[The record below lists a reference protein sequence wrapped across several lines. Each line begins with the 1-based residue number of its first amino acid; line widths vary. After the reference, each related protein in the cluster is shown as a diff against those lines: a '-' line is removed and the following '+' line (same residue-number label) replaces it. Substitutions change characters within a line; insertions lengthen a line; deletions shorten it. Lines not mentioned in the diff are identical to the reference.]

1 MQRAIR
7 RSLVGDLWL
16 CRSLSEGKRPL
27 GHAMALACVHFL
39 VYAVLMSAG
48 SQFSEASDRI
58 KVTVPPAGQQSAEK
72 LVGSLAS
79 TCNRGDF
86 IGFMNHFT
94 PSYGSRIR
102 KRMEDAFIQHQPKI
116 DIHQV
121 TLLSEDEGRITFGVR
136 YGWHDRNTAEM
147 VVASKVT
154 ARKIE
159 GQWKLDGETLKAVNR
174 TGSATDYAERSGDAV
189 VPAAWNP
196 LNPPAHLID
205 PALEHLRGDIGI
217 QPGRGCANGKCAVR

>member
-1 MQRAIR
+1 MRRAIR

-16 CRSLSEGKRPL
+16 CRSSSEGKRPPAD
-27 GHAMALACVHFL
+27 AMALVCGHCL

-58 KVTVPPAGQQSAEK
+58 KVIVPPAGQQSAEE

-79 TCNRGDF
+79 ACNRGDF
-86 IGFMNHFT
+86 IGFMDHFT
-94 PSYGSRIR
+94 PSHGSRIR
-102 KRMEDAFIQHQPKI
+102 KRMEDAFIQHQPKL

-136 YGWHDRNTAEM
+136 YGWHDRNTPEV
-147 VVASKVT
+147 VVASKIT